1 MDNTPDT
8 ADLAAQI
15 ASLSDKV
22 ARHRLEFQAAEN
34 ALVTRIADVDDDRRL
49 TTNRLQRAWQTHR
62 DEIDARL
69 RHQAS
74 IFVGTLLL
82 IAVLLGVALLVAY
95 GQLDTARRALL
106 EEVSRLRVDYE
117 QLAAVATHDATL
129 QESVANLRA
138 SVATLSESLPPSTA
152 PTDMPAPVAGANDSR
167 ASAVGEVTSTVSEPE
182 PEPEPKPSAE
192 PVSEPSP
199 PAAGSKDTAALQP
212 PEKLDGQ
219 ETEPTPGAAPEP
231 VQEPEE
237 TPTAA
242 PSGDPSPPH
251 DTAPEVDETGAQVAV
266 GSTAETPG
274 PLVSIA
280 DEPLI
285 VGAQPYALQLIGFYS
300 LDDML
305 DFARREQL
313 PARVYFREESYQ
325 GRPWFV
331 LIHSLYPRYS
341 DASESIDK
349 LPPELAMLDTWI
361 RNFPPETR
369 LGILDIKR

>member
-8 ADLAAQI
+8 ADLADQI
-15 ASLSDKV
+15 ASLSDTV
-22 ARHRLEFQAAEN
+22 ARHRLELQTAEN

-69 RHQAS
+69 KRQAS
-74 IFVGTLLL
+74 VFVGTLLL

-95 GQLDTARRALL
+95 GQLDTARRSLL

-117 QLAAVATHDATL
+117 QLAAVATRDATL

-138 SVATLSESLPPSTA
+138 SVATLSESLPLSTA
-152 PTDMPAPVAGANDSR
+152 PVDMPAPAAGADDSR
-167 ASAVGEVTSTVSEPE
+167 EGAVEEITSTVSEAE
-182 PEPEPKPSAE
+182 PESESRAE

-199 PAAGSKDTAALQP
+199 PVAGINGTAALQP
-212 PEKLDGQ
+212 PEDLVGQ
-219 ETEPTPGAAPEP
+219 ETEPTSGAAPEP

-242 PSGDPSPPH
+242 PTGDPSPPTH
-251 DTAPEVDETGAQVAV
+251 DTAAEVDETGAQAAV
-266 GSTAETPG
+266 GGTAETPG
-274 PLVSIA
+274 ALVSIA

-305 DFARREQL
+305 EFARREQL
-313 PARVYFREESYQ
+313 PARLYFREESYQ

-331 LIHSLYPRYS
+331 VIHSLHPRYS
-341 DASESIDK
+341 DAAETIDR
-349 LPPELAMLDTWI
+349 LPPKLAMLDTWI

>member
-8 ADLAAQI
+8 ADVADQI
-15 ASLSDKV
+15 ASLSDTV

-62 DEIDARL
+62 DEIDVRL
-69 RHQAS
+69 KRQAS
-74 IFVGTLLL
+74 VFVGTLLL

-95 GQLDTARRALL
+95 GQLDTARRTLL

-117 QLAAVATHDATL
+117 QLAAVATRDATL
-129 QESVANLRA
+129 RESVANLRA
-138 SVATLSESLPPSTA
+138 SVATLSESLPLSTA
-152 PTDMPAPVAGANDSR
+152 PVDMPAPAAGADDSR
-167 ASAVGEVTSTVSEPE
+167 ASAVGEITSTVSEA
-182 PEPEPKPSAE
+182 EPKSEPSAA
-192 PVSEPSP
+192 PISEPSP
-199 PAAGSKDTAALQP
+199 PVAEINGTAALQP
-212 PEKLDGQ
+212 PEDLVGQ
-219 ETEPTPGAAPEP
+219 ETEPTSGAAPEP

-242 PSGDPSPPH
+242 PTGDPSPPTH
-251 DTAPEVDETGAQVAV
+251 DTAPEVDETGAQATV
-266 GSTAETPG
+266 GGTAETPG

-280 DEPLI
+280 DAPLI

-305 DFARREQL
+305 EFARREQL

-331 LIHSLYPRYS
+331 LIHSLHPRYS

>member
-15 ASLSDKV
+15 ASLSDTV

-69 RHQAS
+69 KRQAS
-74 IFVGTLLL
+74 VFVGTLLL

-95 GQLDTARRALL
+95 GQLDTARRTLL

-117 QLAAVATHDATL
+117 QLAAVATRDATL

-138 SVATLSESLPPSTA
+138 SVAILSESLPPSTA
-152 PTDMPAPVAGANDSR
+152 PVDMPAPAAGADDSR
-167 ASAVGEVTSTVSEPE
+167 ASAVGEITSTVSEAE
-182 PEPEPKPSAE
+182 PEPESEPSAE
-192 PVSEPSP
+192 PVSEPSTP
-199 PAAGSKDTAALQP
+199 VAGINDTATLQP
-212 PEKLDGQ
+212 PEDLVGQ
-219 ETEPTPGAAPEP
+219 EIEPTFGTAPEP

-242 PSGDPSPPH
+242 PTH
-251 DTAPEVDETGAQVAV
+251 DTAPEVDEIGAQAAV
-266 GSTAETPG
+266 GGTAETQG

-285 VGAQPYALQLIGFYS
+285 VGVQPYALQLIGFYS
-300 LDDML
+300 LEDML

-331 LIHSLYPRYS
+331 VIHSLHPRYS